1 MVHKKQSKYH
11 FKEAPEI
18 TKDSNIITLV
28 TCTHEEEKRLIVQLV
43 RGEELD
49 VYGNPVGEVP
59 DDSADKE
66 SKK

>member
-1 MVHKKQSKYH
+1 
-11 FKEAPEI
+11 
-18 TKDSNIITLV
+18 V